1 MLLPAPLHGLGGAQ
15 DLPIPLSLAVAGGTA
30 ALIVSFC
37 VLVLAWRSP
46 RYEPAG
52 PGIRVPALDMADSPA
67 FAWALR
73 LLGLA
78 VFGYCLVPLVWGPD
92 LRVNPA
98 LGVFYVLVWVGLVPL
113 SLLLGPIVK
122 AVSPLRTLHRL
133 LSMIT
138 RSEPGSGVLAY
149 PERLGYWPAAVTL
162 FAFVWQ
168 ELVNPD
174 QVFVDSM
181 RFWLAA
187 YAAVML
193 VGSAVYGET
202 WFARADPFEVYSSL
216 LARLSPWGRDEEG
229 RLVVRSPLANLA
241 TTTPRPGL
249 VGVVAVLL
257 GSTAWDSFRDSLT
270 WARFSQGQFQEWSG
284 VDVSPVLLNNLGLLA
299 GCLLVG
305 LTFTVA
311 ARLTGLDGTDVRHRD
326 LPAMLAH
333 SVLPIIVG
341 YMVAHYL
348 TYLVEQGQ
356 TTVRQ
361 LSDPLVRGDDLL
373 GTAGMPIYMWLSMN
387 PTFLAVTKV
396 LAVVTG
402 HVLGVIAAHDRALK
416 LLPPAHQVLGQL
428 GMLVVMVGYTTGGL
442 WLLFSS

>member
-187 YAAVML
+187 YAAVTL

>member
-30 ALIVSFC
+30 ALLVSFC
-37 VLVLAWRSP
+37 VLALAWRSP
-46 RYEPAG
+46 RYEPAR
-52 PGIRVPALDMADSPA
+52 PGIRVPVLDVADLPV

-78 VFGYCLVPLVWGPD
+78 AFGYCLVPLVWGPD
-92 LRVNPA
+92 LRVNPV

-113 SLLLGPIVK
+113 SLALGPIVK

-133 LSMIT
+133 LCTIT
-138 RSEPGSGVLAY
+138 RSEPDNGVLAY

-174 QVFVDSM
+174 QVFVDSV
-181 RFWLAA
+181 RFWLAV
-187 YAAVML
+187 YAGVML
-193 VGSAVYGET
+193 VGSAVYGDT

-249 VGVVAVLL
+249 VAVVAVLL

-270 WARFSQGQFQEWSG
+270 WARFSQGRFQEWSG
-284 VDVSPVLLNNLGLLA
+284 LDVSPVLLNNLGLLA

-305 LTFTVA
+305 LTFTLA
-311 ARLTGLDGTDVRHRD
+311 ARLSGLDGVDVRHRD

-356 TTVRQ
+356 TTIRQ
-361 LSDPLVRGDDLL
+361 LSDPLVRGDDFL
-373 GTAGMPIYMWLSMN
+373 GTAGMPINMWLSMN
-387 PTFLAVTKV
+387 PSFLAVTKV

-402 HVLGVIAAHDRALK
+402 HVLGVVAAHDRALRV
-416 LLPPAHQVLGQL
+416 LPPAHQVLGQL
-428 GMLVVMVGYTTGGL
+428 GLLMVMVAYTTGGL

>member
-1 MLLPAPLHGLGGAQ
+1 MILPAPLHGLGGAQ

-30 ALIVSFC
+30 ALVVSFC

-46 RYEPAG
+46 RYDPAG
-52 PGIRVPALDMADSPA
+52 PGIRVAALDVADS
-67 FAWALR
+67 AWFGWAMR
-73 LLGLA
+73 LLGLV
-78 VFGYCLVPLVWGPD
+78 VFGYCLVPLVWGED

-98 LGVFYVLVWVGLVPL
+98 LGVFYVLVWVGVVPL

-122 AVSPLRTLHRL
+122 AVSPLRTLHRV
-133 LSMIT
+133 LST
-138 RSEPGSGVLAY
+138 LTGSEPSRGVFAY

-174 QVFVDSM
+174 QVFVDSVRM
-181 RFWLAA
+181 WLAF

-193 VGSAVYGET
+193 IGSAVYGDT

-216 LARLSPWGRDEEG
+216 LARLSPWGRDEAG

-241 TTTPRPGL
+241 TTSPRPGL
-249 VGVVAVLL
+249 VAVVAVLL

-284 VDVSPVLLNNLGLLA
+284 LDLGAVLLNNIGLLA
-299 GCLLVG
+299 ACLLVG
-305 LTFTVA
+305 GTFTAA
-311 ARLTGLDGTDVRHRD
+311 ARLTALDGTEVRHRQ
-326 LPAMLAH
+326 LPALLAH
-333 SVLPIIVG
+333 SVVPIIVG

-356 TTVRQ
+356 VTIRQ
-361 LSDPLVRGDDLL
+361 LSDPLLRGDDFL
-373 GTAGMPIYMWLSMN
+373 GTAAMPVNLWLSMN
-387 PTFLAVTKV
+387 PTVLAVTKV
-396 LAVVTG
+396 LAVVVG
-402 HVLGVIAAHDRALK
+402 HVLGVVAAHDRALA
-416 LLPPAHQVLGQL
+416 LLPRAHQVLGQL